1 MKVTGYPEDL
11 GIFGYVGA
19 FGTITGLVAENIT
32 IVSTGYG
39 TSDADDTYNLFG
51 PDIENPYTS
60 THYFVDGDLIFYNKG
75 DGETFTPSSSLKET
89 SPTYYTINATG
100 KTTNYTDI
108 HEDGSEVIHPIY
120 NGYFL
125 PSYPDVNND
134 PFSYSWVASNKLI
147 RELEVWDLDGDGKLD
162 KTIAIDMYELQ
173 QSGNNAGDFNHSES
187 NASLET
193 RLSLVAY
200 IEIDGYLYSRV
211 IETFVVEF
219 NSNRSSSY
227 EDGLYSVSMRC
238 EYIEGAT
245 ENYSHGNNIG
255 FLVGHLDGTL
265 EQSYVFNGTFDL
277 NGSDGFTKI
286 SCQTQNGL
294 VGQIGKNVLDEVDP
308 EYDDSNTGPTGVM
321 NFTRIYEGIRSN
333 MVANDPIKGGTDS
346 GYKYVSYDSY
356 INDDP
361 EESLFDLY
369 EPYLRHT
376 DTEPAH
382 YITGTSATITGSDW
396 KDYSV
401 PASVPQDHDM
411 IDFLPNNVIQD
422 EDGEN
427 RGLGVFKLVTPY
439 NGDAK
444 GQAYGPF
451 KYANW
456 GDCKIVNGHTPI
468 TKVYFSTAEF
478 DHDYNGDDWNG
489 WGTDADQI
497 EVLRPSTLPSYPNDV
512 DTDAFAYPFSRDY
525 NYVFELDLSTNTS
538 ITGKNYMHNTKSKF
552 LESYLKSILIN
563 QWGEPIPYDDTQFGF
578 MFRYSST
585 QTLTSL
591 TSYMEI
597 SKPGAK
603 KNYGTNENPLYYPNN
618 SIVFE
623 IDGASH
629 NEPAQIAKDEQR
641 DKALNEEGI
650 KVVRIKTADIYSE
663 TQEFKK
669 TMAEFY
675 YQLHDNETINHYRDA
690 LKISAEDL
698 RVQYDAVM
706 RLELAILFCMKNK
719 VINIDA
725 PQLNIKIVNSDV
737 KNLDELLMTAYEDLR
752 LWIENIAQLA
762 KVKIKLP
769 ALKIAPPN
777 NKKAI
782 ALDFCMFRRY
792 ADADA
797 NWDAQNTIYVRT
809 DYFCDKDYFR
819 LATAEPIKY
828 KFTAKDELKDNESLK
843 FLLKNLFGHDEFRT
857 GQMPIL
863 KNILN
868 RADTIGILPTGT
880 GKSLCYQLPALL
892 QPGVNIVVVPLISL
906 MQDQKR
912 VMESKGIT
920 RVSYISSALKGDEK
934 NRIVTEFKAG
944 KYQFMVVSPERLQ
957 NAEFREA
964 LGEINAT
971 LKFSTAVIDEVHCLS
986 EWGHDFRVSYL
997 RLIPTIKKYC
1007 PKACLL
1013 GLTATASQAVLE
1025 DLKAEF
1031 GNDGSGIKALQS
1043 MDRDELVFHRLTV
1056 TSNKERDEEILKLIK
1071 ENDGVYTANGVEKN
1085 AVGLIFCQRVKPTK
1099 HKDSPA
1105 CEIIWSWLCGE
1116 AYLSERVEKYHGQL
1130 KDDEK
1135 AQRQAHFMEKNF
1147 SGLMV
1152 CTTAF
1157 GMGIDKENIKYTIH
1171 ASLPKSIEA
1180 FYQEAGRAGRDKDKS
1195 TKAHCYIIHK
1205 PETVAA
1211 QVIEKIFDKNTSIAE
1226 RKKLCSK
1233 LNSDLGTVMYFLNL
1247 DKDPLEDEC
1256 DKILKILAE
1265 LEAATSEG
1273 DRKVLDFDNEA
1284 TSYENA
1290 KVVFERLQRLGAIE
1304 SWQAEDTA
1312 PNVKSVHVGKIDLL
1326 SVKKVS
1332 FTNRHQQRILDDL
1345 RGGRREFIFSENFS
1359 LQVRQMALYKLTLLG
1374 IVRDWTIE
1382 YDNLKSGRLY
1392 VDYAGIDL
1400 ERVKES
1406 LLKYIHKHD
1415 VEFSLDGKQTRYT
1428 PYYESVAAAP
1438 NELSTWLLL
1447 LITWTNN
1454 EIIYNRLQSAKNML
1468 DYCAEDV
1475 SDEVFRQKI
1484 NDYFKYTEKTVL
1496 FDAIVQQPL
1505 DYKIWFEVLKGGNAE
1520 TLLNSLLRYLESYGN
1535 NTGLNYL
1542 CGILRLSCGEFE
1554 GTDGE
1559 WRLTDSLQNV
1569 KESFS
1574 DADRENII
1582 NETLALAKT
1591 FGEQEKNML
1600 SEKLLGIY
1608 PELVAQVHE
1617 ELEDIYSLSL
1627 IIDAST
1633 AQIRKILEE
1642 KIDGLFKTA

>member
-1 MKVTGYPEDL
+1 MVHIVKNFSAT
-11 GIFGYVGA
+11 YVGTHENFVIKISPSA
-19 FGTITGLVAENIT
+19 VGKISPSVLKIFYVVQNILQRGAVTQPSEFLKSRFGEPPAEKLYLI
-32 IVSTGYG
+32 
-39 TSDADDTYNLFG
+39 DDTKINWNN
-51 PDIENPYTS
+51 IK
-60 THYFVDGDLIFYNKG
+60 GDDKESNYPARTFYNELLEKYLG
-75 DGETFTPSSSLKET
+75 KYAFVKNLILPEAEFADILTKNRNFDGQQVDF
-89 SPTYYTINATG
+89 
-100 KTTNYTDI
+100 
-108 HEDGSEVIHPIY
+108 
-120 NGYFL
+120 FL
-125 PSYPDVNND
+125 P
-134 PFSYSWVASNKLI
+134 
-147 RELEVWDLDGDGKLD
+147 
-162 KTIAIDMYELQ
+162 
-173 QSGNNAGDFNHSES
+173 
-187 NASLET
+187 
-193 RLSLVAY
+193 
-200 IEIDGYLYSRV
+200 
-211 IETFVVEF
+211 
-219 NSNRSSSY
+219 
-227 EDGLYSVSMRC
+227 
-238 EYIEGAT
+238 
-245 ENYSHGNNIG
+245 
-255 FLVGHLDGTL
+255 
-265 EQSYVFNGTFDL
+265 
-277 NGSDGFTKI
+277 
-286 SCQTQNGL
+286 
-294 VGQIGKNVLDEVDP
+294 
-308 EYDDSNTGPTGVM
+308 
-321 NFTRIYEGIRSN
+321 
-333 MVANDPIKGGTDS
+333 
-346 GYKYVSYDSY
+346 
-356 INDDP
+356 
-361 EESLFDLY
+361 
-369 EPYLRHT
+369 
-376 DTEPAH
+376 
-382 YITGTSATITGSDW
+382 
-396 KDYSV
+396 
-401 PASVPQDHDM
+401 
-411 IDFLPNNVIQD
+411 
-422 EDGEN
+422 
-427 RGLGVFKLVTPY
+427 
-439 NGDAK
+439 
-444 GQAYGPF
+444 QA
-451 KYANW
+451 
-456 GDCKIVNGHTPI
+456 
-468 TKVYFSTAEF
+468 
-478 DHDYNGDDWNG
+478 
-489 WGTDADQI
+489 
-497 EVLRPSTLPSYPNDV
+497 R
-512 DTDAFAYPFSRDY
+512 
-525 NYVFELDLSTNTS
+525 
-538 ITGKNYMHNTKSKF
+538 
-552 LESYLKSILIN
+552 
-563 QWGEPIPYDDTQFGF
+563 
-578 MFRYSST
+578 
-585 QTLTSL
+585 
-591 TSYMEI
+591 
-597 SKPGAK
+597 
-603 KNYGTNENPLYYPNN
+603 
-618 SIVFE
+618 IVFE
-623 IDGASH
+623 VDGASH
-629 NEPAQIAKDEQR
+629 DAPAQIAKDEQR
-641 DKALNEEGI
+641 DKSLSDDGI
-650 KVVRIKTADIYSE
+650 KVFRIKTADIYNE
-663 TQEFKK
+663 TQNFKNIIEEFRQKLC
-669 TMAEFY
+669 E
-675 YQLHDNETINHYRDA
+675 NETINHYRDA
-690 LKISAEDL
+690 LKISSDDL

-719 VINIDA
+719 VINIEE
-725 PQLNIKIVNSDV
+725 PQLNIKILNSDV

-769 ALKIAPPN
+769 TLKIAPKN
-777 NKKAI
+777 NKKALS
-782 ALDFCMFRRY
+782 LDFCMFRRY
-792 ADADA
+792 ADADT

-828 KFTAKDELKDNESLK
+828 KFTAKDERKDNESLK

-906 MQDQKR
+906 MQDQER
-912 VMESKGIT
+912 VMEAKGIT
-920 RVSYISSALKGDEK
+920 RVSYISSALKGDKK
-934 NRIVTEFKAG
+934 NKVITEFKAG

-1043 MDRDELVFHRLTV
+1043 MDRDELIFHRLTV
-1056 TSNKERDEEILKLIK
+1056 TSNKERDAEILKLIK

-1085 AVGLIFCQRVKPTK
+1085 SVGLIFCQTVKPTK

-1105 CEIIWSWLCGE
+1105 CERIWEWLCTE
-1116 AYLSERVEKYHGQL
+1116 NFLSERVEKYHGKL

-1195 TKAHCYIIHK
+1195 TKSHCYIIHK

-1211 QVIEKIFDKNTSIAE
+1211 HVIEKIFDKNTSIAD
-1226 RKKLCSK
+1226 RKELDDM
-1233 LNSDLGTVMYFLNL
+1233 LNSDLGTVMHFLNL
-1247 DKDPLEDEC
+1247 DKDPPEDER

-1265 LEAATSEG
+1265 LEAVASEG
-1273 DRKVLDFDNEA
+1273 DRKVLDFDDEA
-1284 TSYENA
+1284 ASYENA

-1312 PNVKSVHVGKIDLL
+1312 PNVKSVHVGKTDLKI
-1326 SVKKVS
+1326 VRN
-1332 FTNRHQQRILDDL
+1332 FRFDNRREQRVLDAL

-1359 LQVRQMALYKLTLLG
+1359 LQALQVRQMALYKLTLLG

-1392 VDYAGIDL
+1392 VDYAGVDL
-1400 ERVKES
+1400 ECVKES

-1415 VEFSLDGKQTRYT
+1415 VEFSLDGKQTRYA
-1428 PYYESVAAAP
+1428 PYYELAAAAP
-1438 NELSTWLLL
+1438 NELSTWLSL
-1447 LITWTNN
+1447 LIAWTNN

-1468 DYCAEDV
+1468 DYCAEGV
-1475 SDEVFRQKI
+1475 SDEAFRQKI

-1559 WRLTDSLQNV
+1559 WRLTDSLQNI
-1569 KESFS
+1569 KESLP

-1582 NETLALAKT
+1582 NETIVLAKN

-1608 PELVAQVHE
+1608 PELVSQVHE

-1627 IIDAST
+1627 IIDAGT